1 MSAPDLT
8 PSDPVS
14 QPVQS
19 PGLPPTPSRNP
30 NRVRDH
36 LANERTFLAWIR
48 TAVALM
54 GFGVVIV
61 RLRYLLPPGMQE
73 RTHGREL
80 GLLFALVGLS
90 TVLLSTFEYFAVR
103 KAIETESYEPKGRWI
118 ILLSLA
124 VSLIGAGIL
133 YYLLSTPITAA
144 PGVP

>member
-1 MSAPDLT
+1 MPLPDRST
-8 PSDPVS
+8 PDP
-14 QPVQS
+14 PAN
-19 PGLPPTPSRNP
+19 PGPIPSRNP

-73 RTHGREL
+73 RSHGWEL

-90 TVLLSTFEYFAVR
+90 TVLLATFEYFAIR
-103 KAIETESYEPKGRWI
+103 NAIETESYEPKGRWI

-133 YYLLSTPITAA
+133 YYVLSTPITAL

>member
-1 MSAPDLT
+1 M
-8 PSDPVS
+8 SDP
-14 QPVQS
+14 PRPS
-19 PGLPPTPSRNP
+19 PNP

-73 RTHGREL
+73 RRHGWEL
-80 GLLFALVGLS
+80 GLLFALVGLL
-90 TVLLSTFEYFAVR
+90 TVLLSTTEYFAVR
-103 KAIETESYEPKGRWI
+103 HAIEAETYEPKGRWI

-124 VSLIGAGIL
+124 VSLIGAGVI
-133 YYLLSTPITAA
+133 YYLLAA
-144 PGVP
+144 PPRSAGFIP